1 MRCSSY
7 HTVVTTTLHLLNNSI
22 RRISATGSCYKVV
35 FKFSMFRNFLSCLQH
50 CLMQQTTCDLM
61 HVIADTAAAGAAAAA
76 APSEAEAKRRARFS
90 LLRCD
95 AYHCERE
102 QVKNGMISFTNPA
115 TNQVMLVWEE
125 RPRRVLVLVKVYRA
139 RLALFFRHKIA
150 TAINNCLLV
159 LVKAGCC

>member
-1 MRCSSY
+1 VLSEALY
-7 HTVVTTTLHLLNNSI
+7 V
-22 RRISATGSCYKVV
+22 
-35 FKFSMFRNFLSCLQH
+35 MFTAVPQIQYILYY
-50 CLMQQTTCDLM
+50 MM
-61 HVIADTAAAGAAAAA
+61 HAIADAAAAAAA

-125 RPRRVLVLVKVYRA
+125 RPRRVLVLVKVHRA
-139 RLALFFRHKIA
+139 WSALALQSAHALKSLYAAA
-150 TAINNCLLV
+150 TATDIYV
-159 LVKAGCC
+159 GTGHS

>member
-1 MRCSSY
+1 MFAAAGAAACC
-7 HTVVTTTLHLLNNSI
+7 TVV
-22 RRISATGSCYKVV
+22 
-35 FKFSMFRNFLSCLQH
+35 FLCLQH
-50 CLMQQTTCDLM
+50 RNCIILCLNADDLRFEILRKFRQKLSVMFTAVPYVQQILQQILQQNLARCVLHDVT
-61 HVIADTAAAGAAAAA
+61 DTAAAAAAAA

-125 RPRRVLVLVKVYRA
+125 RPRRVLVLVKVHNVVSA
-139 RLALFFRHKIA
+139 
-150 TAINNCLLV
+150 LV
-159 LVKAGCC
+159 LCIEYAVK